1 MTFKVGDIVS
11 SKLHPHMGEG
21 EVIYI
26 LDSATLA
33 VRYYSYEDYDDE
45 IVQDQEFSDYPN
57 LPDFHYVQI
66 KHAILTHNDYDP
78 TQMGDTD
85 EDI

>member
-11 SKLHPHMGEG
+11 SKRYPDMGGG
-21 EVIYI
+21 EIIHI

-45 IVQDQEFSDYPN
+45 IVEDSDYPD
-57 LPDFHYVQI
+57 LPDFHYVRMVD
-66 KHAILTHNDYDP
+66 AILTHNDYDP

-85 EDI
+85 DDI